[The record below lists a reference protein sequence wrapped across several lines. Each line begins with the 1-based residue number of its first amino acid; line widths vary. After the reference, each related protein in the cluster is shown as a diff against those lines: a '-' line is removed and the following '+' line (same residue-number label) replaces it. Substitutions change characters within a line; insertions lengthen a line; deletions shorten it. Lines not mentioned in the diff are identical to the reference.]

1 MRQHNGI
8 RPQDLVILLKIISLK
23 NNDWKITDLSKQLY
37 ISQSEVS
44 ESLNRSQISGLIDES
59 KKIVRKVALFDFIKY
74 GLKYVFPSK
83 PSYITIG
90 LPTAHSAKILSGI
103 IVSNEHYVWEDDNGS
118 LKGQAIEPLYKN
130 ALKAVEEDQ
139 NLYDLLALIDVFRV
153 GKPREVNLAE
163 IKLKEIFGF
172 EK

>member
-59 KKIVRKVALFDFIKY
+59 KKNRKK
-74 GLKYVFPSK
+74 S
-83 PSYITIG
+83 
-90 LPTAHSAKILSGI
+90 
-103 IVSNEHYVWEDDNGS
+103 S
-118 LKGQAIEPLYKN
+118 LI
-130 ALKAVEEDQ
+130 
-139 NLYDLLALIDVFRV
+139 
-153 GKPREVNLAE
+153 
-163 IKLKEIFGF
+163 
-172 EK
+172 